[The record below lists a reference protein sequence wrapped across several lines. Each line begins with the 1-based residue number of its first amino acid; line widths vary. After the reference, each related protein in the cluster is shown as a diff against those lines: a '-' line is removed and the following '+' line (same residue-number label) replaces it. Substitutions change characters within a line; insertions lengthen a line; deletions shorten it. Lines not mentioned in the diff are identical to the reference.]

1 MSEKLNTLI
10 VQLSDPHIREPQR
23 LAYRRINTADYLAK
37 NINAINKL
45 PQTPNAVVI
54 TGDLTD
60 FGRPEEYQHLADLL
74 KKLPMPVYLLPGN
87 HDNHAELRKA
97 FPTHTYLGKSSF
109 IQYAV
114 DIHDLHLIALDSTTH
129 HESYGTLCKQRL
141 AWLEQALEE
150 SKHKPVIIALHHPP
164 FDSLIGH
171 MDKQGLLEGRDAFE
185 ELVAQYPNVVRVI
198 AGHVHRDIQTSFA
211 GTIASTIS
219 SPAHSVYL
227 DLNEDAP
234 SQWSLEP
241 STYQLLALTNSHRL
255 LGHIASG
262 EAFDGAYPFYEPD
275 GKLID

>member
-10 VQLSDPHIREPQR
+10 VQLSDLHIREPQR
-23 LAYRRINTADYLAK
+23 LAYRRVNTADYLIK
-37 NINAINKL
+37 NIDAILKL
-45 PQTPNAVVI
+45 PQIPNAVVI

-60 FGRPEEYQHLADLL
+60 FARAEEYQHLASLL
-74 KKLPMPVYLLPGN
+74 DRLPMPVYLLPGN
-87 HDNHAELRKA
+87 HDDRTALRKA

-114 DIHDLHLIALDSTTH
+114 DIQDLHFIALDSTTPKQP
-129 HESYGTLCKQRL
+129 YGTLCKQRL
-141 AWLEQALEE
+141 HWLETALEE
-150 SKHKPVIIALHHPP
+150 SKHKPVVIGLHHPP

-171 MDKQGLLEGRDAFE
+171 MDKQGLLEGRDEFE
-185 ELVAQYPNVVRVI
+185 SLVSLYPNVVRVI
-198 AGHVHRDIQTSFA
+198 AGHVHRDIQTSFG

-227 DLNEDAP
+227 DLNENAP

-241 STYQLLALTNSHRL
+241 STYQLLALTNSHRMI
-255 LGHIASG
+255 GHIASG
-262 EAFDGAYPFYEPD
+262 EPFDGAYPFYEPD